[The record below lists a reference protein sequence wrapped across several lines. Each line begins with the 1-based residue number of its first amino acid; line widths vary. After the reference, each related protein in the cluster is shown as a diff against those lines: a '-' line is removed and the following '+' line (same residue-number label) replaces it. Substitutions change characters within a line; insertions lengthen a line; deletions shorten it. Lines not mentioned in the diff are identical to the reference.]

1 MLTSIEAYKF
11 FFIEEKLS
19 NLQIKQTS
27 NLHNIWEYSISQ
39 IETKEEQDSQETM
52 LKFEK
57 FLSENKIEYVKQR
70 NGYST
75 DKNFQRLNIVQ
86 NYSLLNEFT
95 LKKGRVFTK
104 DDFYREVNLATL
116 VPNEYQRFYK
126 LGDLIDITLD
136 DLNGKQQQKTIQIVG
151 FIDTN
156 KAFPLMNTQR
166 FNLSDIFV
174 ADAKAFSKL
183 EETKWTMQVRPNDL
197 KKLKHFENQLIESS
211 YVSAKENKLRSIN
224 LFNQN

>member
-211 YVSAKENKLRSIN
+211 YVSAKENKLRS
-224 LFNQN
+224 

>member
-211 YVSAKENKLRSIN
+211 
-224 LFNQN
+224 